1 VAAGH
6 SWQFTP
12 SEVTFLSLLDLSA
25 AFDTVD
31 YDILID
37 RLYHS
42 FGFRDQVLL
51 WITSFITGHTQR
63 VRVGSQYSTYSEVHY
78 GVSQWSVLGPILF
91 LLYTADV
98 LLIAARHGVG
108 AHSYADDTQ
117 LYIHTTADNC
127 EAVFPRLVSCIE
139 DIGLWISSN
148 RLKLNAEK
156 MQFTGLGTRYQLAKI
171 DGSNLLVNGSAVDLL
186 AFVP

>member
-1 VAAGH
+1 MAAGH

-117 LYIHTTADNC
+117 LYLHTTADK
-127 EAVFPRLVSCIE
+127 AVFPRLASCIE
-139 DIGLWISSN
+139 DIGLWMSSN
-148 RLKLNAEK
+148 RLKLNAK
-156 MQFTGLGTRYQLAKI
+156 KTQFTCLGTHYQLAKI
-171 DGSNLLVNGSAVDLL
+171 DSSNLLVMSTA
-186 AFVP
+186 